1 MDRVKQVNYLR
12 ELAEDILLS
21 DMGEENSAESLVAFY
36 ESEGSDYPDWFDAHD
51 RALLV
56 EYVDQVRSEGS
67 RIAKQ
72 EMLKFYDCR

>member
-21 DMGEENSAESLVAFY
+21 DMGESSSAESLVAFY

-56 EYVDQVRSEGS
+56 EYVDQ
-67 RIAKQ
+67 AKSHA
-72 EMLKFYDCR
+72 RG